1 MAAPLLDLHVTAS
14 GDSTV
19 VEVGGEIDVASALE
33 LRDCL
38 YQTIDIGSGRL
49 VVDLREVSFIDS
61 IGLGVLV
68 GAKRRLR
75 GQGPGDGSIQLVCAE
90 GLVLRV
96 LRLTGLDGTLPCM
109 PPWLMR
115 SAAIMPTRPGTDPA
129 RARITRSLSLPE
141 VYPTPRPGYCGPDA
155 RP

>member
-19 VEVGGEIDVASALE
+19 VEVGGEIDLHTAPE

-38 YQTIDIGSGRL
+38 YQTIDIGSRRL
-49 VVDLREVSFIDS
+49 VVDLRQVSFIDS

-75 GQGPGDGSIQLVCAE
+75 GQGPDDGSIQLVCAD
-90 GLVLRV
+90 GLVIRVLRV
-96 LRLTGLDGTLPCM
+96 TGLDRVFPVHATLADA
-109 PPWLMR
+109 LGRDHAGQAGDR
-115 SAAIMPTRPGTDPA
+115 SGQSEDHSEPEPA
-129 RARITRSLSLPE
+129 
-141 VYPTPRPGYCGPDA
+141 
-155 RP
+155 